1 MNKFLILLVMITGLY
16 CQNAFAL
23 DIEVKDGVVRSP
35 IPGMANTVGYMELT
49 NKGSDNI
56 VLISAKSD
64 LSKKVEVHDHIMN
77 DGVMKMV
84 KLDGLTIN
92 ANETKTFQS
101 GGLHLMFIGLN
112 EQDAM
117 KKTVDVTL
125 IFQDGSEQVAT
136 FDVKSIHQH
145 HH

>member
-1 MNKFLILLVMITGLY
+1 MNKISTLLVMIVGLY
-16 CQNAFAL
+16 CQNASAL
-23 DIEVKDGVVRSP
+23 DIEVKKGVVRSP

-77 DGVMKMV
+77 GGVMKMV

-92 ANETKTFQS
+92 TNETKTFQS

-112 EQDAM
+112 EQVAM
-117 KKTVDVTL
+117 KKTIDVTF

>member
-1 MNKFLILLVMITGLY
+1 MNKISTLLVMIVGLY
-16 CQNAFAL
+16 CQNASAL
-23 DIEVKDGVVRSP
+23 DIEVKNGVVRSP
-35 IPGMANTVGYMELT
+35 IPGMANTVGYMKLT

-56 VLISAKSD
+56 VLVSAKSD

-92 ANETKTFQS
+92 TNETKTFQS

-117 KKTVDVTL
+117 KKTIDVTF
-125 IFQDGSEQVAT
+125 IFKDGSEKVAT

>member
-1 MNKFLILLVMITGLY
+1 MNKISTLLVMIVGLY
-16 CQNAFAL
+16 CQNASAL
-23 DIEVKDGVVRSP
+23 DIEVKKGVVRSP

-77 DGVMKMV
+77 GGVMKMV

-92 ANETKTFQS
+92 TNETKTFQS
-101 GGLHLMFIGLN
+101 GGLHLMFIELN

-117 KKTVDVTL
+117 KKTIDVTF

>member
-1 MNKFLILLVMITGLY
+1 MNKISTLLVMIVGLY
-16 CQNAFAL
+16 CQNASAL
-23 DIEVKDGVVRSP
+23 DIEVKNGVVRSP

-77 DGVMKMV
+77 GGVMKMV

-92 ANETKTFQS
+92 TNETKTFQS

-117 KKTVDVTL
+117 KKTIDVTF

>member
-1 MNKFLILLVMITGLY
+1 MNKISTLLVMIVGLY
-16 CQNAFAL
+16 CQNASAL
-23 DIEVKDGVVRSP
+23 DIEVKNGVVRSP

-92 ANETKTFQS
+92 TNETKTFQS

-117 KKTVDVTL
+117 KKTIDVTF

>member
-1 MNKFLILLVMITGLY
+1 MNKFSILLVMIIGLY
-16 CQNAFAL
+16 CQNASAL
-23 DIEVKDGVVRSP
+23 DIEVKNGVVRSP

-49 NKGSDNI
+49 NNSNDNI
-56 VLISAKSD
+56 ILTSAKSAVAD
-64 LSKKVEVHDHIMN
+64 RVEVHDHIMN

-84 KLDGLTIN
+84 KLDSLTIM

-112 EQDAM
+112 EQDVM
-117 KKTVDVTL
+117 KKTIDVTF